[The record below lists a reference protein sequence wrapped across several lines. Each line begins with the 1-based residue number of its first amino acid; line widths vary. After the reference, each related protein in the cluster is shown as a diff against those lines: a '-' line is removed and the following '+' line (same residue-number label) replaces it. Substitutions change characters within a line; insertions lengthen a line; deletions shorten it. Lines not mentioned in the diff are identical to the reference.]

1 MNTPHIVHLSTYPA
15 DDGRIFQKSCK
26 SEVAEG
32 YQVTQIVCHDRDETI
47 DGVTMIALPEPKGR
61 LSRMIGLSWKMYRAA
76 MRQHG
81 DIYMFHHPDLML
93 AGFLLKIAGKK
104 VIYETREFYPD
115 KILSMRWIPEKLRP
129 FARAAFARY
138 ERITSVLWD
147 HVIVADRHT
156 ANAFVGRPVSVVPNY
171 PLLLP
176 VEHVAS
182 TLSGKRTL
190 LYVGGLCDERGL
202 GVMLRIAELI
212 QDRGV
217 ELQLMGPCPFP
228 GDELRIRNAPNV
240 KYFGNQSLAAVYQR
254 LATADLGLLL
264 LQPVPAYT
272 YAGEN
277 TLKLFEYMWSSLPI
291 VSSDFPNLKRIIE
304 TAQCGVCLDPCNAE
318 QAAKI
323 IMDLIEQPNV
333 CKKMGANGRKAVAEA
348 YNWPS
353 AWDVL
358 SQVYRNVL
366 SGDRTS
372 VQTPPLWDG
381 EPADAVPCGT
391 GNAA

>member
-47 DGVTMIALPEPKGR
+47 DGVRIIALPEPKGR
-61 LSRMIGLSWKMYRAA
+61 LSRMIGLSWKMYRVA
-76 MRQHG
+76 MLQHA

-93 AGFLLKIAGKK
+93 AGFLLKLARKK

-115 KILSMRWIPEKLRP
+115 KILSMRWIPVRLRP

-138 ERITSVLWD
+138 ERITSTLWD
-147 HVIVADRHT
+147 HVVVADRHT
-156 ANAFVGRPVSVVPNY
+156 AKAFGGRPVSVVPNY

-176 VEHVAS
+176 VEHVAAGP
-182 TLSGKRTL
+182 SGKRTL

-202 GVMLRIAELI
+202 GVMLRIAELA
-212 QDRGV
+212 QDCGV

-228 GDELRIRNAPNV
+228 GDEARIRNAPNV

-254 LATADLGLLL
+254 LAMADLGLLL

-304 TAQCGVCLDPCNAE
+304 AAQCGVCLDPCNAE
-318 QAAKI
+318 QAAKV
-323 IMDLIEQPNV
+323 IMDLVEQPDV
-333 CKKMGANGRKAVAEA
+333 RKKMGANGRKAVAEA
-348 YNWPS
+348 YNWPA

-358 SQVYRNVL
+358 SQVYRHVL

-381 EPADAVPCGT
+381 ESANAVPCST